1 MISVGSII
9 DTRQG
14 VPINMGIESRHLFLL
29 CILLKDKSVVQ
40 KRRLNNFST
49 SKNTVCLLHEFIDD
63 KNWKVDKSWTE
74 TNELAR

>member
-49 SKNTVCLLHEFIDD
+49 SKNTVWRLHKFIDD
-63 KNWKVDKSWTE
+63 KYCKVDKSWTE
-74 TNELAR
+74 TNEQAR